1 MHFAEFLA
9 KVRIFYKK
17 ATIPVELF
25 PFPLQLWEPSA
36 FRGRKGCRLRVNVGG
51 IAAQLQHCPV

>member
-25 PFPLQLWEPSA
+25 PLPLQLWEPSA

-51 IAAQLQHCPV
+51 IVVQL